1 MALQPAVLGTARLNN
16 FRLNYLSAA
25 LVRERATRVGIWLS
39 GVRISASVKIGSLQ
53 IGDGI
58 NDTPNTCT
66 FLFIGATPP
75 KLNQKVSVTLNS
87 DHPLLLFSG
96 TLQTAAV
103 SYIGRPVTVA
113 WACGAIDDTAL
124 ANRRRPFGAWTAIS
138 ATTLAIYLVQ
148 TYAPDLSTAGIE
160 AGLPTVDVILD
171 GAEGMSGAFSQ
182 LANLIGGY
190 FKFED
195 GVAYLFTALSTD
207 PCDPIDADHPFL
219 NDPPITAS
227 QDVSQLRTRVYGK
240 GHAEATIA
248 DVNAGET
255 ILPIADAV
263 MFNPAGGQA
272 IAITQRLAYTG
283 LDLGGAGGLAGAGVA
298 PSTLL
303 TLQAVGGPG
312 LSTGVYQYA
321 VVWVTAA
328 GRTLPG
334 PLTAVTT
341 GASGSLAAPTLP
353 IGEITQSDSPHVSG
367 LWNVGDTITYAY
379 SWSTSSGDDLL
390 HETALS
396 PSRSVV
402 SQVSFYGDPKG
413 ISFYIPHADP
423 DATYIHLWRDI
434 NGAGFR
440 KVGTT
445 MAAQAFYQWHIGPD
459 GNATTGETPPV
470 ANPFIPAKHQVTI
483 SGVPQGPAGTT
494 AREIYRTTV
503 NGTQLKLQQT
513 INNNSSTTALQDP
526 TPDGSLGA
534 DAPTS
539 DTSGLVAT
547 SGQVNAG
554 STSIPTAGASFA
566 RPAGGWI
573 AVPGSDAV
581 RYTGVSGNT
590 LTGVPASGPGA
601 LTNTIRYGANLVAL
615 PILTGVTGITAP
627 IPRGTPINLWVTRT
641 DVAGQSDQIVIDDL
655 NDRVLVDGI
664 YEGPIIVDERR
675 GLLSLTALCDATLAL
690 FAQPIQTV
698 RYATRDTKTK
708 SGKPVTVNLASP
720 PITADLVIQAVQI
733 SEIDIAPGLA
743 PKFEVTASSTRFSL
757 DSLLRKLTKA
767 LGV

>member
-1 MALQPAVLGTARLNN
+1 MAMQPAVLGTARLNN

-25 LVRERATRVGIWLS
+25 LVKERATRVGIWLS
-39 GVRISASVKIGSLQ
+39 GVRITHQVRVGSLQ
-53 IGDGI
+53 ISDEL

-66 FLFIGATPP
+66 FLFLGATPP
-75 KLNQKVSVTLNS
+75 QLNQKVSVTLNS

-103 SYIGRPVTVA
+103 SYIGKPHTVA
-113 WACGAIDDTAL
+113 WACAAIDDTAL
-124 ANRRRPFGAWTAIS
+124 ANRRRPFGTWASIS
-138 ATTLAIYLVQ
+138 ATDLATYLVH

-160 AGLPTVDVILD
+160 AGLPYIGVNLD
-171 GAEGMSGAFSQ
+171 GTEGMSGVFAQ
-182 LANLIGGY
+182 MATLIGGF

-195 GVAYLFTALSTD
+195 GVAYLFTELLTD

-219 NDPPITAS
+219 NDPPITAT

-240 GHAEATIA
+240 GHAEVTIA

-255 ILPIADAV
+255 ILPIADTV

-272 IAITQRLAYTG
+272 IAITQRLTYTG
-283 LDLGGAGGLAGAGVA
+283 LDLGGAGGLAGAGVS

-303 TLQAVGGPG
+303 TLAAVGGPG
-312 LSTGVYQYA
+312 LSVGVYQYA

-328 GRTLPG
+328 GRTLPS
-334 PLTAVTT
+334 PLAAVSTV
-341 GASGSLAAPTLP
+341 ASSSLAAPTLP

-367 LWNVGDTITYAY
+367 LWNVGDTVTYAY

-402 SQVSFYGDPKG
+402 SQVSYYGDQKG
-413 ISFYIPHADP
+413 INFYIPTADP
-423 DATYIHLWRDI
+423 AATYIHLWRSI

-440 KVGTT
+440 KVATT
-445 MAAQAFYQWHIGPD
+445 MPAQVFYQWYVGPD
-459 GNATTGETPPV
+459 SSGTTGETPPV
-470 ANPFIPAKHQVTI
+470 ANPFIPAKTQVTI
-483 SGVPQGPAGTT
+483 SGVPLGPAGTT

-503 NGTQLKLQQT
+503 NGSQLKLQQT
-513 INNNSSTTALQDP
+513 IGNNSATTGLQDP

-534 DAPTS
+534 NAPTS

-547 SGQVNAG
+547 SGQINAG
-554 STSIPTAGASFA
+554 STSILTAGAGFA
-566 RPAGGWI
+566 RPGGGWL

-615 PILTGVTGITAP
+615 PVLTGVTGVFYP
-627 IPRGTPINLWVTRT
+627 IPRGTPINLWVTRN

-690 FAQPIQTV
+690 FAKPIQTV

-720 PITADLVIQAVQI
+720 PITADLVIQAVLI
-733 SEIDIAPGLA
+733 TEIDIAPGLA
-743 PKFEVTASSTRFSL
+743 PKFEVTASSMRFSL